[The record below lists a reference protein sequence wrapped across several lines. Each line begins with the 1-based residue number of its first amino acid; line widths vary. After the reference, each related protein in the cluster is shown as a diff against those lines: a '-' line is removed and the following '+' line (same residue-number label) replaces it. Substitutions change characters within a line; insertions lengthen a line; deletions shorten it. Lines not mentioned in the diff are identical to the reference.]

1 MVAIDGGL
9 ESKRDLPAHADLPA
23 IGAFEAHAA
32 ISPART
38 VFRPPIDWAAPIP
51 PITIAAADALAGV
64 VIANGANLMI
74 TPSYR
79 LAIARAE
86 GGSGLN
92 PTGIR
97 PTVLSCLR

>member
-1 MVAIDGGL
+1 MVAIDGAL
-9 ESKRDLPAHADLPA
+9 ERKRELPAHADLSP
-23 IGAFEAHAA
+23 IGAFEADAA
-32 ISPART
+32 VRPAWT
-38 VFRPPIDWAAPIP
+38 VFRPPIDRATAIP
-51 PITIAAADALAGV
+51 PITIAPADAFAGV

>member
-1 MVAIDGGL
+1 MR
-9 ESKRDLPAHADLPA
+9 ELPAHADLST

-32 ISPART
+32 ICPART
-38 VFRPPIDWAAPIP
+38 VFSPPIDWAAAIP
-51 PITIAAADALAGV
+51 PITIAAANALAGV
-64 VIANGANLMI
+64 VIANGTNLMI
-74 TPSYR
+74 TAPVR

-92 PTGIR
+92 PTAIR